1 MKRLIYLLAFLA
13 LIPLVGD
20 AQTRVDRTTLFVA
33 FDLDGEAADPD
44 QIVTAANGDLLDSTN
59 FVLTA
64 DPDVCRLVD
73 MTVTDANSTI
83 SAGALTVVGTGC
95 FGEGRTCSFTFAS
108 GGSGVKVLTC
118 TDGEGAYFK
127 TVTSVTTGVLTGEG
141 GAGVDFMSLGYT
153 SNSVNGWAI
162 NGRIKPT
169 GPNGEQGVDPWGNF
183 EVPKKVTTAGAAST
197 TLAGVV
203 ATDDPFDRVS
213 VGDTLILNVSGY
225 VYERSVTAK
234 ASADSITLD
243 QTVTVPAAGVTFRYK
258 KLYYS
263 TNPADDMS
271 FGVVN
276 YKALMLLWSV
286 DANVNTGGVVT
297 SFQCTYDYANN
308 PGALWTVVDTATT
321 NSGATQVPLP
331 VSINLALF
339 PYNRCRFGLRFGTGD
354 DADAANE
361 DINASIV
368 LTQ

>member
-33 FDLDGEAADPD
+33 FDLDGEAADDNQVVVVGDGVFVDPPLGTYVITAQPD
-44 QIVTAANGDLLDSTN
+44 ACRILNITVVDTN
-59 FVLTA
+59 
-64 DPDVCRLVD
+64 
-73 MTVTDANSTI
+73 
-83 SAGALTVVGTGC
+83 LTVGTLTVAGTGC
-95 FGEGRTCSFTFAS
+95 LGESRSCVFAFTA
-108 GGSGVKVLTC
+108 GDDTGVKALTC
-118 TDGEGAYFK
+118 TDGEGAYFAD
-127 TVTSVTTGVLTGEG
+127 VTGVTTGAMTGES
-141 GAGVDFMSLGYT
+141 DETFTLGYT
-153 SNSVNGWAI
+153 ANSANGWAI
-162 NGRIKPT
+162 PGRIKPT
-169 GPNGEQGVDPWGNF
+169 GPNGEQGIDPWGSF

-203 ATDDPFDRVS
+203 NADDPFDRVS

-234 ASADSITLD
+234 AGADSITLD

-286 DANVNTGGVVT
+286 DANADTAGVVT
-297 SFQCTYDYANN
+297 SLQCTYDYANN
-308 PGALWTVVDTATT
+308 PGALWTVVDTATV
-321 NSGATQVPLP
+321 NSGATQAPLP

-354 DADAANE
+354 DADGANE